1 MCIAHSRN
9 CTFLTLSSPSL
20 YTDPATLPRHDQDMK
35 ALRVIRTNYSLL
47 WQHLDASKVL
57 PKLVDKSVIS
67 EAEKRKV
74 ESYQQSCG
82 QNAVIINALFT
93 VEYVL
98 EGLMTICD
106 VLQTTP
112 GKEHI
117 AQHILRG
124 TIQSVFRFRL
134 LGGCSLTS
142 TYTLIFFSLVSR
154 SSNHPVFDCLQHAKA
169 YSHAQPSTSAGGH
182 GWLGTRLAKQDC
194 IVWGK
199 NACVICLLSFGNLP
213 TRLALFNNLPDFP
226 HLIIL
231 YTVSNQNWTVGM
243 V

>member
-1 MCIAHSRN
+1 MHVHVGSAYSAQYGLPHNACMNSRN

-20 YTDPATLPRHDQDMK
+20 YTDPATLPRHEQDMK

-74 ESYQQSCG
+74 ESYQQSHG
-82 QNAVIINALFT
+82 QNTLIINALFT
-93 VEYVL
+93 VKCTP
-98 EGLMTICD
+98 EGLLTICD

-124 TIQSVFRFRL
+124 TVQSVFRFRL
-134 LGGCSLTS
+134 PGAWVQSNIHLHSN
-142 TYTLIFFSLVSR
+142 IFFTCFQIFPP
-154 SSNHPVFDCLQHAKA
+154 SS
-169 YSHAQPSTSAGGH
+169 
-182 GWLGTRLAKQDC
+182 
-194 IVWGK
+194 I
-199 NACVICLLSFGNLP
+199 
-213 TRLALFNNLPDFP
+213 
-226 HLIIL
+226 
-231 YTVSNQNWTVGM
+231 
-243 V
+243 